1 MATQETGT
9 LILARARVFAQDNA
23 ANSNYAVSD
32 ADALILLN
40 DILRTFA
47 HNVKAKPE
55 WVPASSS
62 GLTFAAGVAVKI
74 TTSDV
79 GLGASEI
86 ESFHQSGTSSIS
98 YPLSPAI
105 ERVSVQQIMEMFDY
119 DGDTAIGPQASE
131 WTHIAAE
138 KAHSDTAGGQ
148 ERWRVWAYPVIDRT
162 RYVHIRIPS
171 QVSIT
176 ALTDTPDIDT
186 TDSTIISRF
195 LAYEIAK
202 LKKETTQAFLDN
214 IIATVPKELKAQM
227 YGAAVRNS
235 QLQDH
240 VIQRWS

>member
-1 MATQETGT
+1 MATQESGT
-9 LILARARVFAQDNA
+9 TILARARVLAQDNA

-32 ADALILLN
+32 SDALILLN

-55 WVPASSS
+55 WVAASASGLSFSS
-62 GLTFAAGVAVKI
+62 GTATK
-74 TTSDV
+74 TTTADV

-86 ESFHQSGTSSIS
+86 ESFHQSNTSTIS
-98 YPLSPAI
+98 YPLSPAL
-105 ERVSVQQIMEMFDY
+105 ERVSVQTIMEMFEY

-131 WTHIAAE
+131 WTHVAAE
-138 KAHSDTAGGQ
+138 KAHSDTSGGQ

-162 RYVHIRIPS
+162 RYIHIRIPS
-171 QVSIT
+171 QVTIT
-176 ALTDTPDIDT
+176 NLSDTPDIDT
-186 TDSTIISRF
+186 IDSAVISRF
-195 LAYEIAK
+195 LAYEMAK

-214 IIATVPKELKAQM
+214 IMATVPKELKSQM